1 MTEQA
6 GTAGTSDAGAAPGT
20 DAIVI
25 GAGFAGLYM
34 LYRLREQGMS
44 VRGFEAGSSVGGT
57 WYWNRYPGARCDSE
71 SMYYSYSFLPELEQE
86 WPLTERYP
94 GQPQILDYLEH
105 VADRLNLRDDFTFST
120 TVTSARYDEGTNRW
134 TVRTADGAEAAA
146 TYLVTAVGCLSAANV
161 PAFPGAGEFGGL
173 TLHTGRWPREPVDLA
188 GQRVGVIGT
197 GASAIQAIPVIA
209 EQAGE
214 LTVFQRTAQFTI
226 PAANGPL
233 DPQLAG
239 LWKQNYREWRRRGR
253 HSRAGIPYPASTIS
267 ALEVSAE
274 QRRAAFEGAWEQG
287 GFMFS
292 QGTFNDLVLDSRAN
306 ETAAEFI
313 RSKIDEI
320 VHDPAVADRLKPRTF
335 PFGTKRLPLDTN
347 YYDTFNR
354 PNVHLVDLRD
364 TPIERIT
371 PDGIRTTEADY
382 PLDVIVYA
390 TGFDALT
397 GPLEALG
404 LQGRQGRSLAEAWS
418 QGPKTYLGLAVP
430 GFPNLFTITG
440 PGSPS
445 VLSNMPVSIEQ
456 HVEWISDCL
465 AYLRAHGV
473 ATIEARPEAVEL
485 WSDHVQEVAKRT
497 LYPQAASW
505 YMGAN
510 IPGKPRL
517 FLPYIGGVG
526 NYRDKC
532 AAIAAAGYQ
541 GFELTSQANGQVAG
555 QQEVA

>member
-1 MTEQA
+1 M
-6 GTAGTSDAGAAPGT
+6 SDATDT

-34 LYRLREQGMS
+34 VYRLREQGMS
-44 VRGFEAGSSVGGT
+44 VRGFEAGGDVGGT

-71 SMYYSYSFLPELEQE
+71 SMYYSYSFLTELEQE
-86 WPLTERYP
+86 WPLAERYP
-94 GQPQILDYLEH
+94 GQPEILRYLEH
-105 VADRLNLRDDFTFST
+105 VADRLRLRDDFTFNT
-120 TVTSARYDEGTNRW
+120 RITSARYDDQTGRW
-134 TVRTADGAEAAA
+134 TIRAADGTEATA
-146 TYLVTAVGCLSAANV
+146 TFLVTAVGCLSAANQ
-161 PAFPGAGEFGGL
+161 PAFPGDGDFRGRM
-173 TLHTGRWPREPVDLA
+173 LHTGNWPHQPVDFT

-209 EQAGE
+209 EQAAQ

-233 DPQLAG
+233 DPQLTA
-239 LWKQNYREWRRRGR
+239 LWKQNYQEWRRRGR
-253 HSRAGIPYPASTIS
+253 YSRAGSPFPASTVS
-267 ALEVSAE
+267 ALEVSPE

-287 GFMFS
+287 GFMFTA
-292 QGTFNDLVLDSRAN
+292 GTFNDLTVDPRAN
-306 ETAAEFI
+306 EIAADFV
-313 RSKIDEI
+313 RAKIDEI
-320 VHDPAVADRLKPRTF
+320 VDDPAVADLLKPRTF

-347 YYDTFNR
+347 YYQTYNR
-354 PNVHLVDLRD
+354 PNVRLVDLRA

-371 PDGIRTTEADY
+371 AGGIRTAGEDH

-397 GPLEALG
+397 GPLDALG
-404 LQGRQGRSLAEAWS
+404 IQGRDGRALAEAWAD
-418 QGPKTYLGLAVP
+418 GPKTYLGLAVP
-430 GFPNLFTITG
+430 GFPNLLTITG

-465 AYLRAHGV
+465 GYLREHGV
-473 ATIEARPEAVEL
+473 STIEARPDATEL
-485 WSDHVQEVAKRT
+485 WSDHVQKVAQST
-497 LYPQAASW
+497 LYPRAASW

-517 FLPYIGGVG
+517 FLPYIGGVSV
-526 NYRDKC
+526 YRDKC
-532 AAIAAAGYQ
+532 DAVAAAGYE
-541 GFELTSQANGQVAG
+541 GFELAG
-555 QQEVA
+555 REVAA

>member
-1 MTEQA
+1 MTDKAA
-6 GTAGTSDAGAAPGT
+6 GKA

-34 LYRLREQGMS
+34 VHRLREQGLS
-44 VRGFEAGSSVGGT
+44 VRGFEAGGGVGGT

-86 WPLTERYP
+86 WPLEERYP
-94 GQPQILDYLEH
+94 GQPKILAYLEH
-105 VADRLNLRDDFTFST
+105 VADRLELRPYFTFNT
-120 TVTSARYDEGTNRW
+120 RVTSARYDEDRNHW

-146 TYLVTAVGCLSAANV
+146 TYLITAVGCLSAANI
-161 PAFPGAGEFGGL
+161 PAFPGADEFGGR
-173 TLHTGRWPREPVDLA
+173 TLYTGTWPHEPVDFT

-209 EQAGE
+209 GQAGQ

-233 DPQLAG
+233 DPQLVA
-239 LWKQNYREWRRRGR
+239 LWKQNYREWRRRAR
-253 HSRAGIPYPASTIS
+253 RSFAGSPFPASTIS
-267 ALEVSAE
+267 ALEVSPE
-274 QRRAAFEGAWEQG
+274 ERRAVFEGAWELG
-287 GFMFS
+287 GFMFLG
-292 QGTFNDLVLDSRAN
+292 GTFNDLTTNPQAN
-306 ETAAEFI
+306 EMVAEFV

-320 VHDPAVADRLKPRTF
+320 VDDPAVAGRLKPRTF

-347 YYDTFNR
+347 YYQTFNR
-354 PNVHLVDLRD
+354 PNVELVDLRE

-371 PDGIRTTEADY
+371 AGGIRTTAADHR
-382 PLDVIVYA
+382 LDVIVYA

-397 GPLEALG
+397 GPLLALG
-404 LQGRQGRSLAEAWS
+404 LQGRGGRALAEAWA
-418 QGPKTYLGLAVP
+418 QGPRTYLGLGMP

-445 VLSNMPVSIEQ
+445 VLSNMTVPIEQ

-465 AYLRAHGV
+465 AYLREHGA
-473 ATIEARPEAVEL
+473 ATIEAQYGAMEQ
-485 WSDHVQEVAKRT
+485 WSDHVQEVASRT
-497 LYPQAASW
+497 LYPRAASW

-517 FLPYIGGVG
+517 FLPYIGGVAT
-526 NYRDKC
+526 YRDKC
-532 AAIAAAGYQ
+532 DDVAAHGYE
-541 GFELTSQANGQVAG
+541 GFELTSQLTST
-555 QQEVA
+555 EVMI